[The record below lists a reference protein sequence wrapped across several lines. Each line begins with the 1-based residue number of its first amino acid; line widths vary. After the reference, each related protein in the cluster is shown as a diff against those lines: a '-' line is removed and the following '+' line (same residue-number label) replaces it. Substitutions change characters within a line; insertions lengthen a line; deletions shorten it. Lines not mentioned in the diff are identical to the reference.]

1 MVPHALRNVLTGD
14 ISKVLDVIE
23 IRPRSADG
31 PQGAFLRLE
40 TPGITRPIQKHRA
53 GKRVHAEICFF
64 PEFFALQLEG
74 QNLGSKRGRLKS
86 AKHYPY
92 REQEEEHH
100 KSKMQRFKKRRN
112 TKQSKQQ
119 EAMC

>member
-1 MVPHALRNVLTGD
+1 MPHALRNVLTGD

-53 GKRVHAEICFF
+53 GKRVHASRASTARSRAPMSIPASLARNASACCS
-64 PEFFALQLEG
+64 PG
-74 QNLGSKRGRLKS
+74 GSPARQGRVRGHARAFGES
-86 AKHYPY
+86 YT
-92 REQEEEHH
+92 
-100 KSKMQRFKKRRN
+100 SVVGG
-112 TKQSKQQ
+112 
-119 EAMC
+119 

>member
-1 MVPHALRNVLTGD
+1 MQ
-14 ISKVLDVIE
+14 S
-23 IRPRSADG
+23 RP
-31 PQGAFLRLE
+31 F
-40 TPGITRPIQKHRA
+40 
-53 GKRVHAEICFF
+53 RVHSPSLPMMTTFAAEICFF

-119 EAMC
+119 EAMHETEHPGV